1 MTTVQAVIL
10 GIIQG
15 LTEFLPISSS
25 GHLVL
30 FSRLFNIQE
39 SSLVF
44 EVIVHVGTL
53 LAVLVV
59 FKNEV
64 WVLVKSFFKF
74 LANPK
79 DAKRLATDDPGF
91 RLLLALVLGTVPAVA
106 VALILK
112 EQLQLLF
119 GSSVFVGLM
128 LIVTG
133 TILYLTE
140 RRHVGNKGLE
150 KVSTK
155 DALLIGCGQAL
166 AILPGLSR
174 SGTTIA
180 VGLLRGLDRESAARF
195 SFLLAIPAILGA
207 LVVSFGDLF
216 AGNVTISSNALVA
229 GLIAAALT
237 GYVAIRVLLDLVRKG
252 KLIWFSY
259 YTWTVGALVV
269 ILHLV

>member
-140 RRHVGNKGLE
+140 RHVGNKGLE